1 MTAAVLCTEETAAC
15 LIPHLISELETP
27 CPCRRHDGLYLTGTS
42 IDGRQVSITVKKG
55 VLEVEGISQN
65 EARRP
70 RRKEVSATNGKP
82 GELTAI
88 SKAKDLVNHTMWAS
102 NKVFPKSVRF
112 TLSQRM
118 ETAALD
124 VLECLIEANE
134 IFPRSAAE
142 TAERLDLQKRAL
154 TKCKLLLNL
163 LDIALERGYID
174 IRRCEDWTKKILDV
188 KNLTASWRKK
198 DAARFSPK
206 G

>member
-1 MTAAVLCTEETAAC
+1 M
-15 LIPHLISELETP
+15 
-27 CPCRRHDGLYLTGTS
+27 
-42 IDGRQVSITVKKG
+42 
-55 VLEVEGISQN
+55 
-65 EARRP
+65 
-70 RRKEVSATNGKP
+70 SATNGKP

-206 G
+206 GCRRFIGVFLVRHRLLLCVVRSPNASNSNNVRNVSSDGTLNNNNAYNGNNGVRPASVEFTATK

>member
-1 MTAAVLCTEETAAC
+1 M
-15 LIPHLISELETP
+15 
-27 CPCRRHDGLYLTGTS
+27 
-42 IDGRQVSITVKKG
+42 
-55 VLEVEGISQN
+55 
-65 EARRP
+65 
-70 RRKEVSATNGKP
+70 SATNGKP

-134 IFPRSAAE
+134 IFPHSAAE

-174 IRRCEDWTKKILDV
+174 IRRCEDRTKKILDV

>member
-1 MTAAVLCTEETAAC
+1 M
-15 LIPHLISELETP
+15 
-27 CPCRRHDGLYLTGTS
+27 
-42 IDGRQVSITVKKG
+42 
-55 VLEVEGISQN
+55 
-65 EARRP
+65 
-70 RRKEVSATNGKP
+70 SATNGKP

-118 ETAALD
+118 ETAAL
-124 VLECLIEANE
+124 
-134 IFPRSAAE
+134 
-142 TAERLDLQKRAL
+142 
-154 TKCKLLLNL
+154 
-163 LDIALERGYID
+163 ERGYID

>member
-1 MTAAVLCTEETAAC
+1 
-15 LIPHLISELETP
+15 
-27 CPCRRHDGLYLTGTS
+27 
-42 IDGRQVSITVKKG
+42 
-55 VLEVEGISQN
+55 
-65 EARRP
+65 
-70 RRKEVSATNGKP
+70 
-82 GELTAI
+82 
-88 SKAKDLVNHTMWAS
+88 MWAS

-198 DAARFSPK
+198 GCSAVQPERLTAFHWGIPCTASTFVVRSALPERVELEQRPQRELGRDAQQQQRVQRQQRRPPGFGGIYRDQVDPAAAGPK
-206 G
+206 AEAHPSKEGISRPKAYRRG

>member
-1 MTAAVLCTEETAAC
+1 M
-15 LIPHLISELETP
+15 
-27 CPCRRHDGLYLTGTS
+27 
-42 IDGRQVSITVKKG
+42 
-55 VLEVEGISQN
+55 
-65 EARRP
+65 
-70 RRKEVSATNGKP
+70 SATNGKP

-206 G
+206 GWRRFIGVFLVRHRLLLCVVRSPCASFSGVVRLVCLVGALGCYCAYFGYFGVRPASVEFTATK

>member
-1 MTAAVLCTEETAAC
+1 
-15 LIPHLISELETP
+15 
-27 CPCRRHDGLYLTGTS
+27 
-42 IDGRQVSITVKKG
+42 
-55 VLEVEGISQN
+55 
-65 EARRP
+65 
-70 RRKEVSATNGKP
+70 VSATNGKP

-134 IFPRSAAE
+134 IFPHSAAE

-163 LDIALERGYID
+163 LDIALESGIYRDQVDPAAAGPKAEAHPSKEGISRPKAYRRG
-174 IRRCEDWTKKILDV
+174 
-188 KNLTASWRKK
+188 
-198 DAARFSPK
+198 
-206 G
+206 

>member
-1 MTAAVLCTEETAAC
+1 M
-15 LIPHLISELETP
+15 
-27 CPCRRHDGLYLTGTS
+27 
-42 IDGRQVSITVKKG
+42 
-55 VLEVEGISQN
+55 
-65 EARRP
+65 
-70 RRKEVSATNGKP
+70 SATNGKP

-88 SKAKDLVNHTMWAS
+88 SKAKDLANHTVWAS

>member
-1 MTAAVLCTEETAAC
+1 M
-15 LIPHLISELETP
+15 
-27 CPCRRHDGLYLTGTS
+27 
-42 IDGRQVSITVKKG
+42 
-55 VLEVEGISQN
+55 
-65 EARRP
+65 
-70 RRKEVSATNGKP
+70 SATNGKP

-88 SKAKDLVNHTMWAS
+88 SKAKDLVNHT
-102 NKVFPKSVRF
+102 
-112 TLSQRM
+112 
-118 ETAALD
+118 
-124 VLECLIEANE
+124 I
-134 IFPRSAAE
+134 
-142 TAERLDLQKRAL
+142 KRAL

>member
-1 MTAAVLCTEETAAC
+1 
-15 LIPHLISELETP
+15 
-27 CPCRRHDGLYLTGTS
+27 
-42 IDGRQVSITVKKG
+42 
-55 VLEVEGISQN
+55 
-65 EARRP
+65 
-70 RRKEVSATNGKP
+70 
-82 GELTAI
+82 
-88 SKAKDLVNHTMWAS
+88 MWAS

-134 IFPRSAAE
+134 IFPHSAAE